1 MKKILVFALLF
12 FVIPFALMGC
22 QTDGADSSD
31 IAKVSISD
39 SSDIAKVSIS
49 ESRGFFEINTD
60 FFVVYEDGDTTD
72 RFEGIFKDAVK
83 QDGIVDIASPE
94 FDLEAELE
102 NGSKQQYHLWVG
114 EADQS
119 SILMY
124 VENTNTIYLIPA
136 ADTNWLID
144 LLK

>member
-1 MKKILVFALLF
+1 MKKILGVALLL

-31 IAKVSISD
+31 IV
-39 SSDIAKVSIS
+39 KVSIS
-49 ESRGFFEINTD
+49 ESGVFFEMNTN
-60 FFVVYEDGDTTD
+60 FFAVYEDEDTTD

-94 FDLEAELE
+94 FDVEAELA

-114 EADQS
+114 EADQP